1 MKQLDQFIQDSG
13 GIVSVSELAGFLELD
28 EGAVRSWAR
37 GHGLRRIGAT
47 FAFNDKSARE
57 LAMELLADEEDEDD
71 LDEDDLDDEDEDDDE
86 FEDDLDED
94 DDEEED

>member
-47 FAFNDKSARE
+47 FSASKSLSAQAPGEER
-57 LAMELLADEEDEDD
+57 ALLTQRVQR
-71 LDEDDLDDEDEDDDE
+71 
-86 FEDDLDED
+86 
-94 DDEEED
+94 